1 MMRLRDVPR
10 YQYRP
15 KIAVMRRMVLGEQL
29 MGRTTLKIVLV
40 AGVCV
45 FVCATLGCQS
55 KSSFKFDLMDQLPP
69 EEALKEFPLGDYKI
83 PISVVVE
90 DHTQNRITRRN
101 RLQLDF
107 KLYALITPK
116 EKSRIEEAWSHHEG
130 QIRDDV
136 MSVCRSASLEELQEP
151 ELATLKGRLT
161 DVLTAKL
168 GEKPLRALVI
178 NQIVT
183 QQL

>member
-1 MMRLRDVPR
+1 M
-10 YQYRP
+10 
-15 KIAVMRRMVLGEQL
+15 AW
-29 MGRTTLKIVLV
+29 TTLKIALFFVAWVVACALV
-40 AGVCV
+40 
-45 FVCATLGCQS
+45 GCQS

-69 EEALKEFPLGDYKI
+69 EETLNEFPLGDYKI
-83 PISVVVE
+83 PISVVIE
-90 DHTQNRITRRN
+90 DRAQNKLTRRN
-101 RLQLDF
+101 RLELDF
-107 KLYALITPK
+107 KLFALVSPK
-116 EKSRIEEAWSHHEG
+116 EKPQIEEAWGHHEG

-136 MSVCRSASLEELQEP
+136 MNVCRCASIDELQEP
-151 ELATLKGRLT
+151 ELTTLKARLA